1 MEKTYKSKKKIACI
15 TLDFEKDYGD
25 RIGEFNILSNKKEIT
40 ELAQFLQELQIPLSL
55 FITTN
60 VLEKYPSSFEVA
72 KSIGKDFHSHS
83 HTHNTKNPDSVFE
96 IEKSKKVFSK
106 YFNTNPLGY
115 RAPQGVLKNGDIEE
129 LCKKGYKFSSS
140 LFPSF
145 RPGKYNNLFSPINPI
160 IYTNGFIEIPFSVI
174 KKIRY
179 TFSLSYIKLLGF
191 QVSRLLV
198 KIFGLP
204 NIVVFDSHLHDFITN
219 EKSFHSLP
227 LHIKFAY
234 SIRRDK
240 GEQYLLN
247 VVKLLKSMG
256 YEFLTITELY
266 EEINSNL

>member
-1 MEKTYKSKKKIACI
+1 MVKTF
-15 TLDFEKDYGD
+15 TVTH
-25 RIGEFNILSNKKEIT
+25 ILIIQKPRFS
-40 ELAQFLQELQIPLSL
+40 
-55 FITTN
+55 
-60 VLEKYPSSFEVA
+60 
-72 KSIGKDFHSHS
+72 
-83 HTHNTKNPDSVFE
+83 FE

-129 LCKKGYKFSSS
+129 LYKKGYKFSSS

-219 EKSFHSLP
+219 EK
-227 LHIKFAY
+227 A
-234 SIRRDK
+234 SIPSAT
-240 GEQYLLN
+240 Y
-247 VVKLLKSMG
+247 
-256 YEFLTITELY
+256 
-266 EEINSNL
+266 

>member
-1 MEKTYKSKKKIACI
+1 M
-15 TLDFEKDYGD
+15 
-25 RIGEFNILSNKKEIT
+25 
-40 ELAQFLQELQIPLSL
+40 
-55 FITTN
+55 
-60 VLEKYPSSFEVA
+60 
-72 KSIGKDFHSHS
+72 
-83 HTHNTKNPDSVFE
+83 
-96 IEKSKKVFSK
+96 
-106 YFNTNPLGY
+106 
-115 RAPQGVLKNGDIEE
+115 
-129 LCKKGYKFSSS
+129 
-140 LFPSF
+140 
-145 RPGKYNNLFSPINPI
+145 
-160 IYTNGFIEIPFSVI
+160 
-174 KKIRY
+174 
-179 TFSLSYIKLLGF
+179 GF